1 MDVGQFWKKLSK
13 WSQKYRYPLVIVL
26 IGLVFLAFPAR
37 KNMQSAAETPTTE
50 AKKPDLSQQLA
61 QILSQI
67 DGVGKVNVMLTVAE
81 GEKIYYQKDED
92 ITNGDTSSSIRQET
106 ILVNDG
112 NRNQQALISQIM
124 APKYQGAIIV
134 CQGGDIPAVRWA
146 IVEAVSK
153 TTGLGADQISV
164 LKMK

>member
-1 MDVGQFWKKLSK
+1 MDIGQFGKKLSK
-13 WSQKYRYPLVIVL
+13 WCGKYRYPLIIVL
-26 IGLVFLAFPAR
+26 IGLVFLAFPTR
-37 KNMQSAAETPTTE
+37 KNTQSTVETAEIE
-50 AKKPDLSQQLA
+50 AEKPDLSQQLA

-67 DGVGKVNVMLTVAE
+67 EGVGKINVMLTVAE
-81 GEKIYYQKDED
+81 GERIYYQKDED
-92 ITNGDTSSSIRQET
+92 ITNGDTSSSVRQET
-106 ILVNDG
+106 IIINDG

-134 CQGGDIPAVRWA
+134 CQGGDIPAVKWA

>member
-1 MDVGQFWKKLSK
+1 MELGRFGKKLSN
-13 WSQKYRYPLVIVL
+13 WSRKYRYPLIIVL
-26 IGLVFLAFPAR
+26 IGLVFLAFPTGKKTESKAD
-37 KNMQSAAETPTTE
+37 SAKVEE
-50 AKKPDLSQQLA
+50 EKPDVSQQLA

-67 DGVGKVNVMLTVAE
+67 EGVGKVSVMLTVAE
-81 GEKIYYQKDED
+81 GEKTYYQKDED
-92 ITNGDTSSSIRQET
+92 INNSDTSSSIRQET
-106 ILVNDG
+106 IIINDAD
-112 NRNQQALISQIM
+112 RNQQALISQIM

-134 CQGGDIPAVRWA
+134 CQGGDVPAVKWA

>member
-1 MDVGQFWKKLSK
+1 MDIGQFGKKLSK
-13 WSQKYRYPLVIVL
+13 WCRKYRYPLVIVL
-26 IGLVFLAFPAR
+26 IGLVFLALPTG
-37 KNMQSAAETPTTE
+37 KNTQSAEAPSVVEAET
-50 AKKPDLSQQLA
+50 PDLSQQLV

-67 DGVGKVNVMLTVAE
+67 EGVGKVSVMLTVAE
-81 GEKIYYQKDED
+81 GEKIYYQQDED

-106 ILVNDG
+106 IIINDG

-134 CQGGDIPAVRWA
+134 CQGGDIPAVKWA
-146 IVEAVSK
+146 IVEAISK